1 MLLVLRRA
9 APTRALCSHAQRPA
23 FVAAACR
30 RLATAAASGNLPAFA
45 APCRGLAT
53 AATKDDEAVVIYE
66 GPLNAAVKRIR
77 LVSLTTLATSLMLPP
92 MALIFKSSATVSL
105 MGKVAVGGTA
115 MVAGVGSTAA
125 LHFCTLPFVFEMSRE
140 GDRIVATRMDIL
152 ARRTEHEFGVDDI
165 KREPTTLR
173 PFVTFE
179 ADGESFF
186 VTKSGFLE
194 EADADRF
201 GAAG

>member
-1 MLLVLRRA
+1 MLLPFRTYNSVAMLSVVVRSTSRHA
-9 APTRALCSHAQRPA
+9 ALSCRAQRCA
-23 FVAAACR
+23 AIRYASAAA
-30 RLATAAASGNLPAFA
+30 N
-45 APCRGLAT
+45 
-53 AATKDDEAVVIYE
+53 DEAVVIYE

-125 LHFCTLPFVFEMSRE
+125 LHFCTLPFVFEMSRQ

-152 ARRTEHEFGVDDI
+152 ARRVTHEFREADV

-186 VTKSGFLE
+186 VTKSGFAD
-194 EADADRF
+194 EADADLF
-201 GAAG
+201 GSNS

>member
-1 MLLVLRRA
+1 
-9 APTRALCSHAQRPA
+9 
-23 FVAAACR
+23 
-30 RLATAAASGNLPAFA
+30 
-45 APCRGLAT
+45 
-53 AATKDDEAVVIYE
+53 
-66 GPLNAAVKRIR
+66 
-77 LVSLTTLATSLMLPP
+77 MLPP
-92 MALIFKSSATVSL
+92 MAL

-152 ARRTEHEFGVDDI
+152 ARRVTHEFREADV

-186 VTKSGFLE
+186 VTKSGFAD
-194 EADADRF
+194 EADADLF
-201 GAAG
+201 

>member
-1 MLLVLRRA
+1 MLLALRRT
-9 APTRALCSHAQRPA
+9 PRPLCRQVQRPA
-23 FVAAACR
+23 FAA
-30 RLATAAASGNLPAFA
+30 TNAFA
-45 APCRGLAT
+45 AVSCRGLAP
-53 AATKDDEAVVIYE
+53 AASKDEAVVIYE

-125 LHFCTLPFVFEMSRE
+125 LHFCTLPFVFEMSRQ
-140 GDRIVATRMDIL
+140 GDVITATRMDIL
-152 ARRTEHEFGVDDI
+152 ARRTQFEFGVSDV

-179 ADGESFF
+179 AAGESFF
-186 VTKSGFLE
+186 VTKSGFAD
-194 EADADRF
+194 EADADLF
-201 GAAG
+201 GSNS

>member
-9 APTRALCSHAQRPA
+9 PRAALCRRARRPA
-23 FVAAACR
+23 AAATNAGR
-30 RLATAAASGNLPAFA
+30 PLPA
-45 APCRGLAT
+45 CVRRGLA
-53 AATKDDEAVVIYE
+53 AAADEEVQIYE

-77 LVSLTTLATSLMLPP
+77 LVSLTTLTTSLALPP

-105 MGKVAVGGTA
+105 MGKMAVGGTA
-115 MVAGVGSTAA
+115 MAAGVGSTAA
-125 LHFCTLPFVFEMSRE
+125 LMFCTLPFVFEMSQK
-140 GDRIVATRMDIL
+140 GDRIVATRMNLL
-152 ARRTEHEFGVDDI
+152 ARRTKHEFNASDV

-179 ADGESFF
+179 ADGKAFF

-194 EADADRF
+194 ESDAGKF
-201 GAAG
+201 GAG

>member
-1 MLLVLRRA
+1 MLLALRRN
-9 APTRALCSHAQRPA
+9 PRVLCSQAQRPA
-23 FVAAACR
+23 FAATNAFAAAPCR
-30 RLATAAASGNLPAFA
+30 CLATAAA
-45 APCRGLAT
+45 
-53 AATKDDEAVVIYE
+53 KDDDESSFHE
-66 GPLNAAVKRIR
+66 GPERGRQRIR
-77 LVSLTTLATSLMLPP
+77 LVSLTTLATSCLPP

-152 ARRTEHEFGVDDI
+152 ARRTTFEFGVDDI

-179 ADGESFF
+179 AAGESFV

-194 EADADRF
+194 EADADS
-201 GAAG
+201 GVIPGTC

>member
-1 MLLVLRRA
+1 MLLALRRT
-9 APTRALCSHAQRPA
+9 PRVLCRQVQRPA
-23 FVAAACR
+23 FAA
-30 RLATAAASGNLPAFA
+30 TNAFAA

-53 AATKDDEAVVIYE
+53 AAATKDEAVVKIYE

-125 LHFCTLPFVFEMSRE
+125 LHFCTLPFVFEMSRQ
-140 GDRIVATRMDIL
+140 GDVITATRMDIL
-152 ARRTEHEFGVDDI
+152 ARRTTFEFNAADV

-186 VTKSGFLE
+186 VTKSGFAD
-194 EADADRF
+194 EADADLF
-201 GAAG
+201 GSNS

>member
-1 MLLVLRRA
+1 MLLALRRT
-9 APTRALCSHAQRPA
+9 PRVLCRQVQRPA
-23 FVAAACR
+23 FAA
-30 RLATAAASGNLPAFA
+30 TNAFA
-45 APCRGLAT
+45 VAPCRGLAT
-53 AATKDDEAVVIYE
+53 AATKDEAVVKIYE

-140 GDRIVATRMDIL
+140 GDVITATRMDIL
-152 ARRTEHEFGVDDI
+152 ARRKTFEFGVADI

-179 ADGESFF
+179 AGGESFF
-186 VTKSGFLE
+186 VTKSGFAD
-194 EADADRF
+194 EADADLF
-201 GAAG
+201 GSNS

>member
-9 APTRALCSHAQRPA
+9 APTRALCSQAQRPA
-23 FVAAACR
+23 FVM
-30 RLATAAASGNLPAFA
+30 TA
-45 APCRGLAT
+45 CRGLAT
-53 AATKDDEAVVIYE
+53 AATKDEALVKIYE

-152 ARRTEHEFGVDDI
+152 ARRTTYEFGVDDI

-179 ADGESFF
+179 AAGESFF
-186 VTKSGFLE
+186 VTKSGFAD
-194 EADADRF
+194 EADADLF
-201 GAAG
+201 GSNS

>member
-1 MLLVLRRA
+1 MALPFRTYNSVAMLSVVVRSTSRHA
-9 APTRALCSHAQRPA
+9 ALSCRAQRC
-23 FVAAACR
+23 AAIRYAS
-30 RLATAAASGNLPAFA
+30 AAS
-45 APCRGLAT
+45 
-53 AATKDDEAVVIYE
+53 KDEAVVIYE

-140 GDRIVATRMDIL
+140 GDVITATRMDIL
-152 ARRTEHEFGVDDI
+152 ARRRTFEFGVEDI

-194 EADADRF
+194 EADADLF
-201 GAAG
+201 GSNS

>member
-9 APTRALCSHAQRPA
+9 APTRALCSRAQRPA
-23 FVAAACR
+23 FAA
-30 RLATAAASGNLPAFA
+30 THAFAA

-53 AATKDDEAVVIYE
+53 AATKDEAVVKIYE

-125 LHFCTLPFVFEMSRE
+125 LHFCTLPFVFEMSRQ
-140 GDRIVATRMDIL
+140 GDVITATRMDIL
-152 ARRTEHEFGVDDI
+152 ARRTTFEFREADV

-179 ADGESFF
+179 AAGESFF
-186 VTKSGFLE
+186 VTKSGFAD
-194 EADADRF
+194 EADADLF
-201 GAAG
+201 GSNS

>member
-1 MLLVLRRA
+1 MLLALRRNPRVLCRQVQQPVFA
-9 APTRALCSHAQRPA
+9 ATSA
-23 FVAAACR
+23 FAAEPCR
-30 RLATAAASGNLPAFA
+30 CLATAAA
-45 APCRGLAT
+45 
-53 AATKDDEAVVIYE
+53 KDDDAVVIYE

-152 ARRTEHEFGVDDI
+152 ARRVTHEFREADV

-179 ADGESFF
+179 AAGESFF
-186 VTKSGFLE
+186 VTKSGFAD
-194 EADADRF
+194 EADADLF
-201 GAAG
+201 GSNS

>member
-1 MLLVLRRA
+1 MLPVVLRSTSRHA
-9 APTRALCSHAQRPA
+9 ALSCRAQRC
-23 FVAAACR
+23 AAVRYAS
-30 RLATAAASGNLPAFA
+30 AAS
-45 APCRGLAT
+45 
-53 AATKDDEAVVIYE
+53 KDESVVIYE
-66 GPLNAAVKRIR
+66 GPLIAAVKRIR

-92 MALIFKSSATVSL
+92 MAL

-152 ARRTEHEFGVDDI
+152 ARRVTHEFREADV

-201 GAAG
+201 GAAGSNS